1 MTSRAYSATP
11 AADAPAQSM
20 MIPMADM
27 ANHVDPPAES
37 AVLLVARPATPIA
50 WDAKPWLWAAPHTPE
65 DPSRSEPSSSMW
77 CGRKPWPESAILPV
91 PVSPS
96 DVQVHP
102 VHTVKGLSEDG
113 AYFIVLAREPIKK
126 GEQVHAPCGGMP
138 HARHVHAA
146 RTAHATCTPHAR
158 RTPCAR
164 RTVHT
169 MCMFTAHAWHM
180 RGGCVASL
188 GACVQVFVSYG
199 ALPCLTLLLQFG
211 FVPPSSLKVVD
222 ETDFG
227 LVDCAPLLASV
238 AAQAKAGAEE
248 GPLEHLAAE
257 GLLMRERG
265 GAVSAWQPTGAS
277 LRAALLALA
286 TDSVQLPAASSAVGA
301 QAACYMRSPR
311 TMYGSYRC
319 MCTLCMVAA
328 SSAHGCNL

>member
-1 MTSRAYSATP
+1 
-11 AADAPAQSM
+11 
-20 MIPMADM
+20 
-27 ANHVDPPAES
+27 
-37 AVLLVARPATPIA
+37 
-50 WDAKPWLWAAPHTPE
+50 
-65 DPSRSEPSSSMW
+65 
-77 CGRKPWPESAILPV
+77 
-91 PVSPS
+91 
-96 DVQVHP
+96 
-102 VHTVKGLSEDG
+102 
-113 AYFIVLAREPIKK
+113 
-126 GEQVHAPCGGMP
+126 
-138 HARHVHAA
+138 
-146 RTAHATCTPHAR
+146 
-158 RTPCAR
+158 
-164 RTVHT
+164 

-222 ETDFG
+222 KTDFG

-238 AAQAKAGAEE
+238 AAQAKADAEE

-286 TDSVQLPAASSAVGA
+286 TDGVQLPAASSAVGA

>member
-1 MTSRAYSATP
+1 MVRPEALARVGYSPRASVALRRP
-11 AADAPAQSM
+11 GAP
-20 MIPMADM
+20 
-27 ANHVDPPAES
+27 
-37 AVLLVARPATPIA
+37 RPHSQG
-50 WDAKPWLWAAPHTPE
+50 PH
-65 DPSRSEPSSSMW
+65 S
-77 CGRKPWPESAILPV
+77 
-91 PVSPS
+91 
-96 DVQVHP
+96 
-102 VHTVKGLSEDG
+102 VKGLTH

-138 HARHVHAA
+138 HARHVHAT
-146 RTAHATCTPHAR
+146 RTAHAMCTPHAR

-301 QAACYMRSPR
+301 QAACYMRSPS